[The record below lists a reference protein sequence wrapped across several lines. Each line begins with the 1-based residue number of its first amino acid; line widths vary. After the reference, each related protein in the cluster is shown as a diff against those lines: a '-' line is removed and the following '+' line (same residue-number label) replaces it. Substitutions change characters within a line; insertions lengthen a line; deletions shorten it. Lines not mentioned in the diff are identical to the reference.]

1 MKYLEYRFDITPAN
15 SDMQDVLSAVLGEVG
30 FESFVPTEDGE
41 NPLFAY
47 VQPKNLDKEMLRA
60 AIENFPVP
68 GATIDF
74 TYTEAEDKDWNKVW
88 EENYFKP
95 LVLGSDCVVSGT
107 MHTDVPKAKYNI
119 IINPKMSFGTG
130 HHATTAQMLQEI
142 LKADI
147 NGLRVLDMGCG
158 TGILGILAAMRG
170 ASSVVG
176 VDFDEWCVE
185 NTKENLEINGIKNMS
200 VVFGDASALENQGV
214 FDIILANINRNILMA
229 DMPAYI
235 AHLNRGGRLFMSG
248 FYEEDVPILTEKA
261 ETLGLRH
268 VSTHSQDRWACIG
281 FEY

>member
-1 MKYLEYRFDITPAN
+1 MLDI
-15 SDMQDVLSAVLGEVG
+15 
-30 FESFVPTEDGE
+30 
-41 NPLFAY
+41 
-47 VQPKNLDKEMLRA
+47 
-60 AIENFPVP
+60 
-68 GATIDF
+68 
-74 TYTEAEDKDWNKVW
+74 
-88 EENYFKP
+88 
-95 LVLGSDCVVSGT
+95 
-107 MHTDVPKAKYNI
+107 
-119 IINPKMSFGTG
+119 
-130 HHATTAQMLQEI
+130 
-142 LKADI
+142 
-147 NGLRVLDMGCG
+147 GCG

-200 VVFGDASALENQGV
+200 VVFGDASALENQGM